1 MLPLLA
7 ILLPPPAW
15 RVPACVAVVLVALA
29 VAGWVGAVLGGGH
42 RTVAVARVVIGGGL
56 GLAITYLIGHL
67 FGTAIG

>member
-67 FGTAIG
+67 FGAAVA